1 MDDSVPVML
10 IATTDPA
17 SRRVLE
23 DELRRRYG
31 ADYEVLACAGHAHGR
46 AVLEGLRRWNR
57 QVALILGCYG
67 PADRDGLDFLRR
79 AYGFHPAAKRAVVVT
94 WGDFASAPTVFRA
107 IAQGYAELVIIRPER
122 SRDEEFHGAITD
134 ALDDWQLAQG
144 VGFEAVR
151 LIGEVGDERTH
162 MLRDSL
168 SRNHIPVG
176 FHPAGSET
184 AQRTLESLNLRDP
197 VLPVMVLEFTAPPIV
212 LENPSDLE
220 IAEAMGVTRPP
231 PVDKIF
237 DVVVVG
243 AGPSGL
249 ATAVYASSE
258 GLSTMVVEGE
268 AVGGQAGTSSLIRN
282 YPGFSRGVS
291 GAHLAYRSFHQA
303 WTLGTDFLFLRKV
316 EGVRVDGACY
326 AVSIS
331 DGSVVRCRTVVVATG
346 VDYRRLGIPQ
356 LEDLVGRGVF
366 YGATVS
372 EAPSMAGKHV
382 CVVGGGNSAGQ
393 AVLHLAKYAKKVT
406 LLVRGPTLS
415 VSMSEYLISQ
425 LEATRNVAIRFR
437 SVIVGARDQDGFL
450 AAVKVA
456 SGSDATPGE
465 EIEAGGL
472 FVLIGSV
479 PRTSWLPDTVE
490 RDPAGFLRTG
500 ASRDVSDAG
509 SIRSDRSPLG
519 LEPAC
524 PAFSRSATCGPVRSK
539 EWLPQSATAPQLSRC
554 FIATWPRT
562 LPLVRQ
568 PHPRTCPVMAA
579 PTEVTTLIPPMRRLL
594 YVAAFLVFLAGL
606 VLFVF
611 PLRTAEWFA
620 WTVNPPMT
628 AVFLGAAYWSAAGL
642 EVTGARSSSW
652 NSARLAVWPVF
663 VFTTLTFGV
672 TLFHLDRFHLSP
684 DAATLAQ
691 VATWA
696 WLAIYAI
703 VPVAMLIISRIQI
716 RSLRPAPKSVTAGR
730 PVLPVALRLLL
741 IGIAAVLLL
750 YGVAL
755 LAVPV
760 PAATW
765 WPWQL
770 SELTAR
776 AIGAWLVGLGLAAAQ
791 GQLSRDLRTVR
802 PVALTS
808 VAFVILQA
816 LALLRYGNALTWPSA
831 PAIGFVTVLL
841 AIGVAGGWALVLSQ
855 RR

>member
-1 MDDSVPVML
+1 
-10 IATTDPA
+10 
-17 SRRVLE
+17 
-23 DELRRRYG
+23 
-31 ADYEVLACAGHAHGR
+31 
-46 AVLEGLRRWNR
+46 
-57 QVALILGCYG
+57 
-67 PADRDGLDFLRR
+67 
-79 AYGFHPAAKRAVVVT
+79 
-94 WGDFASAPTVFRA
+94 
-107 IAQGYAELVIIRPER
+107 
-122 SRDEEFHGAITD
+122 
-134 ALDDWQLAQG
+134 
-144 VGFEAVR
+144 
-151 LIGEVGDERTH
+151 
-162 MLRDSL
+162 
-168 SRNHIPVG
+168 
-176 FHPAGSET
+176 
-184 AQRTLESLNLRDP
+184 
-197 VLPVMVLEFTAPPIV
+197 
-212 LENPSDLE
+212 
-220 IAEAMGVTRPP
+220 
-231 PVDKIF
+231 
-237 DVVVVG
+237 
-243 AGPSGL
+243 
-249 ATAVYASSE
+249 
-258 GLSTMVVEGE
+258 
-268 AVGGQAGTSSLIRN
+268 
-282 YPGFSRGVS
+282 
-291 GAHLAYRSFHQA
+291 
-303 WTLGTDFLFLRKV
+303 
-316 EGVRVDGACY
+316 
-326 AVSIS
+326 
-331 DGSVVRCRTVVVATG
+331 
-346 VDYRRLGIPQ
+346 
-356 LEDLVGRGVF
+356 
-366 YGATVS
+366 
-372 EAPSMAGKHV
+372 
-382 CVVGGGNSAGQ
+382 
-393 AVLHLAKYAKKVT
+393 
-406 LLVRGPTLS
+406 
-415 VSMSEYLISQ
+415 
-425 LEATRNVAIRFR
+425 
-437 SVIVGARDQDGFL
+437 
-450 AAVKVA
+450 
-456 SGSDATPGE
+456 
-465 EIEAGGL
+465 
-472 FVLIGSV
+472 
-479 PRTSWLPDTVE
+479 
-490 RDPAGFLRTG
+490 
-500 ASRDVSDAG
+500 
-509 SIRSDRSPLG
+509 
-519 LEPAC
+519 
-524 PAFSRSATCGPVRSK
+524 
-539 EWLPQSATAPQLSRC
+539 
-554 FIATWPRT
+554 
-562 LPLVRQ
+562 
-568 PHPRTCPVMAA
+568 MAA

-716 RSLRPAPKSVTAGR
+716 RSLRPAPMSVTAGR